1 VSKELRHVAIAVVCL
16 AVGAAQSLAQ
26 DQASRLG
33 DSGMDARALRF
44 GTTLSQYSIAEH
56 PELDTI
62 TTKHLKISG
71 PLAHPL
77 KSKKL
82 SDVPSRFWH
91 LINPFAKTEPKES
104 IEPVAG
110 MTPRPWASF
119 ADDRL
124 HNSIASGPLT
134 HESSLGLI
142 SISGR

>member
-1 VSKELRHVAIAVVCL
+1 VSKELTRVAIAVVCFAL
-16 AVGAAQSLAQ
+16 GAAQSPAQ

-33 DSGMDARALRF
+33 DSGTDAKAFRF

-71 PLAHPL
+71 PLTHPL
-77 KSKKL
+77 KSKKV
-82 SDVPSRFWH
+82 SDVPSRLWH

-110 MTPRPWASF
+110 MSPRPWASF

-134 HESSLGLI
+134 HESSLGLLT
-142 SISGR
+142 ISGK